1 MKKAIGL
8 VEIKSIPIGIE
19 TADEMLKA
27 ANVELIMANPICPG
41 KYMIL
46 ITGDVGAVKSS
57 VESGKKSSG
66 YIFSRISCNK

>member
-46 ITGDVGAVKSS
+46 ISLK
-57 VESGKKSSG
+57 
-66 YIFSRISCNK
+66 N